1 MADIPFFGGVATSG
15 GGSGGT
21 TNYDMLINKPVINV
35 SGDPVVICDLE
46 TGVYNIEG
54 TWSITSD
61 DVKRET
67 LKDDLF
73 YVSNDE
79 VECRLTWISAG
90 MFHTYQVPSGG
101 SASDIS
107 EDTLATA
114 DGVISQM
121 VGEF

>member
-1 MADIPFFGGVATSG
+1 MSDIPFFVGAGSS

-21 TNYDMLINKPVINV
+21 TNYDMLTNKPVINMT
-35 SGDPVVICDLE
+35 GDPVIICELG

-121 VGEF
+121 VGQF

>member
-1 MADIPFFGGVATSG
+1 MADIPFFAGVATSG

-35 SGDPVVICDLE
+35 SGDPVVICDLA

-121 VGEF
+121 VGQF

>member
-1 MADIPFFGGVATSG
+1 MADIPFFAGVATSG

-67 LKDDLF
+67 LKDDLLRRF
-73 YVSNDE
+73 TRCAKCPTLWR
-79 VECRLTWISAG
+79 CRRILTTS
-90 MFHTYQVPSGG
+90 F
-101 SASDIS
+101 
-107 EDTLATA
+107 LKTA
-114 DGVISQM
+114 
-121 VGEF
+121 